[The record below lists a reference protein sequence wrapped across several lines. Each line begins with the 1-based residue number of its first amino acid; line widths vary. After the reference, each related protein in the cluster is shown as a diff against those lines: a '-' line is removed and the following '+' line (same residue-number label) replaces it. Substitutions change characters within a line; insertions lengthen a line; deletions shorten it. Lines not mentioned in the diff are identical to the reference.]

1 MRCGGKLHDGAV
13 RGAIAM
19 SVMRAGPG
27 DPATILAS
35 IPFQDRTLPALLEA
49 RCSDSPDR
57 PIVDIAGEVLTW
69 ADLDQRS
76 ARLAGGLATLGI
88 SPGDVVCQMAGN
100 TAAHVVAAF
109 AVARLGAIECPVNT
123 GLRGEPL
130 RHVLSHSG
138 ARALLVEA
146 SHTERVLPELNQIP
160 AIPFVIIRDGPASD
174 VAGSVVMLEEELEGG
189 RLPDH
194 PIAPWEPATIMYTS
208 GTTGPAKGVV
218 LPHHFAFSTAAV
230 KVGIWGLGP
239 KDVLFSPLPLF
250 HANARYS
257 TLLTACILNARA
269 VIVSRFSASQFWD
282 QVRDAGATE
291 VGTVGTVA
299 PILLERPADERD
311 RDHSV
316 RMMHGA
322 GALPLER
329 REEFERRFGVH
340 LVTGFA
346 MTETSH
352 FSTTSP
358 DDPGRYL
365 GAGRPVPTFRVAIL
379 DDEDRAVV
387 RGEVGEIAVR
397 PETPFSIFLHY
408 HRQPE
413 ATLEAFRNLWFHT
426 GDLGYL
432 DDDGYLH
439 WVDRR
444 KDAIRRKGEMIS
456 SRDVEAAALSFP
468 GVAEAAAI
476 GVPGDLGEEEVKLFV
491 RSEESATIRVEE
503 LLEHCRSTLPDFA
516 VPRYYEVVEAFPEGS
531 THKIDKKALRAAG
544 VGEGTWDATAHH
556 VPPRRGGSSP

>member
-1 MRCGGKLHDGAV
+1 MPCGGSLADDV
-13 RGAIAM
+13 LRGASEVNA
-19 SVMRAGPG
+19 MRAGPG
-27 DPATILAS
+27 DPAALLAS
-35 IPFQDRTLPALLEA
+35 IPFEGRTLPALLEA
-49 RCSDSPDR
+49 RSSDSPDR
-57 PIVDIAGEVLTW
+57 PIVEIEGEVLTW

-76 ARLAGGLATLGI
+76 ARLAGGLAALGI
-88 SPGDVVCQMAGN
+88 SPGDVVCQMASN
-100 TAAHVVAAF
+100 TVGHVVAAF
-109 AVARLGAIECPVNT
+109 SVARLGAIECPVNT

-146 SHTERVLPELNQIP
+146 SHTERVLPELHQTA
-160 AIPFVIIRDGPASD
+160 AIPLVVVRGGPVFD
-174 VAGSVVMLEEELEGG
+174 VAGRVVMREEELEGG
-189 RLPDH
+189 RLSAH
-194 PIAPWEPATIMYTS
+194 PVAPWEPATIMYTS

-239 KDVLFSPLPLF
+239 QDVLFSPLPLF

-282 QVRDAGATE
+282 QVRNAGATE

-299 PILLERPADERD
+299 PVLLERPADRRD

-340 LVTGFA
+340 LVTGFS

-352 FSTTSP
+352 FSTTAP

-379 DDEDRAVV
+379 DDEDRPVAT
-387 RGEVGEIAVR
+387 GKVGEIAVR
-397 PETPFSIFLHY
+397 SEIPFSIFLGY

-432 DDDGYLH
+432 DGGGYLH

-476 GVPGDLGEEEVKLFV
+476 GVPGDLGEEEVKLVV
-491 RSEESATIRVEE
+491 RGEGATVRVEK
-503 LLEHCRSTLPDFA
+503 LLEHCRSELPDFA
-516 VPRYYEVVEAFPEGS
+516 VPRYYEMVEEFPRTS
-531 THKIDKKALRAAG
+531 THKIDKRALRSAS
-544 VGEGTWDATAHH
+544 VGKRTWDAAAHH
-556 VPPRRGGSSP
+556 ALPQSGGSSP